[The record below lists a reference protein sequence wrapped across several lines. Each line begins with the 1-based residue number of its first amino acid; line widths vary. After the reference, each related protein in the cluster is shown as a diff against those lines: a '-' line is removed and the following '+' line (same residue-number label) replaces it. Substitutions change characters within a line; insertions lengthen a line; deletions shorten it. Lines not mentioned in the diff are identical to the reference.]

1 MINRISI
8 VGGPGTGKTTLG
20 NMLSEIL
27 EIPVLHIDGLF
38 YEPNWV
44 ERDEDERDRKILE
57 FAKKERWI
65 IDGNYRSTLKWII
78 DGNYRSTLK
87 QRVDKADLIIFL
99 DYSNLARMKGIFQR
113 FFKYR
118 GKEREE
124 IPGCIEKMDYTFIK
138 YTWNYNKNKR
148 SSLIDFLNSV
158 DQNKI
163 LTFKNRNKL
172 NKWLK
177 EVEKTKSI
185 QL

>member
-44 ERDEDERDRKILE
+44 ERDKDERDRKILE

-65 IDGNYRSTLKWII
+65 IDGNYRSTLK
-78 DGNYRSTLK
+78 
-87 QRVDKADLIIFL
+87 QRIDKADLIIFL

-124 IPGCIEKMDYTFIK
+124 IPGCKEKMDYTFIK

-163 LTFKNRNKL
+163 ITFKNRNKL

-177 EVEKTKSI
+177 DVEKTKSI